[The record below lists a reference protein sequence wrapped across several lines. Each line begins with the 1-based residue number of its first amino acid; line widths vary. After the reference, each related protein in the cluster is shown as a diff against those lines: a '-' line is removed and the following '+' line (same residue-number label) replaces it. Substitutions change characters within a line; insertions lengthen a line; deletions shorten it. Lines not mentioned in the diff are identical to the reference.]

1 MKKLL
6 ALILCVMMFVSV
18 IPTMAFAADEDQQT
32 AGKTTT
38 VTATAQDSKKDP
50 TIETKATYVVT
61 EDDKGNVTKVET
73 TKDYTILVDNNKYP
87 IINNPIHSVASYEKE
102 IKDMIKE
109 TKNNIATAY
118 GTLIGDQVVYTSA
131 KTMDDTIVDLVDALT
146 KKLVDEHKTLPT
158 FNGGTYTFTKNSV
171 NVIKNQVRFLIDD
184 MVAADM
190 AKTWKYTDADGNVDP
205 LKYAQTFNKAVT
217 DALTDKK
224 FMKGYEAV
232 ATWAGLWA
240 LCADINDQLD
250 DEYTAFAEGVDKS
263 FDANFKFRYPD
274 LWKSY
279 VDTLDD
285 RDTFLVQG
293 VLAGL
298 TADEAAAAAL
308 LLPDDPWAETN
319 FAYVSMS

>member
-18 IPTMAFAADEDQQT
+18 IPTMAFADT
-32 AGKTTT
+32 VTTITTT
-38 VTATAQDSKKDP
+38 SKDSKKNP
-50 TIETKATYVVT
+50 TIETKATTEVT
-61 EDDKGNVTKVET
+61 TDADGNVTKLDS
-73 TKDYTILVDNNKYP
+73 TKDYTILVNNTKYP

-118 GTLIGDQVVYTSA
+118 GVLIGDQVVYTSA
-131 KTMDDTIVDLVDALT
+131 KTMDDTIVGLVDALT

-158 FNGGTYTFTKNSV
+158 FAGGTYTFTKDSV

-190 AKTWKYTDADGNVDP
+190 AKTWKYTDADGKVDP

-217 DALTDKK
+217 DALTNKK

-240 LCADINDQLD
+240 LCSDINDKLD

-263 FDANFKFRYPD
+263 FDKNFKFRYPD

-279 VDTLDD
+279 IDTLDD
-285 RDTFLVQG
+285 RDNFLIDG

-298 TADEAAAAAL
+298 TADQAAAAAL
-308 LLPDDPWAETN
+308 LLADDPWADTA
-319 FAYVSMS
+319 FAFVSMS